1 MTEDTTHKKLM
12 EDPRYAVAIHEHQ
25 INKITE
31 YLEEVVE
38 RLVSLEKKM
47 LDHEIEFAHNPVGPD
62 PNDPLAD
69 YPEVQL
75 PPK

>member
-1 MTEDTTHKKLM
+1 MQLNQNIFRANDIRGIAYEDLT
-12 EDPRYAVAIHEHQ
+12 
-25 INKITE
+25 
-31 YLEEVVE
+31 EEVVE
-38 RLVSLEKKM
+38 SLVSLEKKM

>member
-1 MTEDTTHKKLM
+1 
-12 EDPRYAVAIHEHQ
+12 
-25 INKITE
+25 
-31 YLEEVVE
+31 
-38 RLVSLEKKM
+38 M